1 MLFLLLSVA
10 LRDLENLR
18 NYPLSAYFFTV
29 FQAQRNKLHV
39 KSVDPQYGYIS
50 SSSQGAENPSVCEL
64 WPPRPPF
71 KLPYNEQLALAAPQ
85 VGANSTRRCPRMRN
99 RKRIYL
105 KRQRPVRASSECT
118 LQHLRGFIK
127 RFAIFLRNVS
137 KLNFLFLWKFF
148 FKYM

>member
-18 NYPLSAYFFTV
+18 YYPLSAYFFAV
-29 FQAQRNKLHV
+29 FQAQRNKLLV

-50 SSSQGAENPSVCEL
+50 SSSQGAENPSVCEF

-71 KLPYNEQLALAAPQ
+71 KLRYYEQLALAAPQ

-99 RKRIYL
+99 GKGIYL
-105 KRQRPVRASSECT
+105 KRQEASACI
-118 LQHLRGFIK
+118 LRMSSSWEAASLNILCH
-127 RFAIFLRNVS
+127 IFRKCVKTQLPISVES
-137 KLNFLFLWKFF
+137 FF
-148 FKYM
+148 F